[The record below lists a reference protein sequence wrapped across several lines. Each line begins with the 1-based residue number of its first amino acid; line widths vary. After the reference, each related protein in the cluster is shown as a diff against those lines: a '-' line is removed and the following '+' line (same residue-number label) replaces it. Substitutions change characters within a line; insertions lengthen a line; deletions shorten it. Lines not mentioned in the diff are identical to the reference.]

1 MIPGEFSELRGPGST
16 DRDQALSLSSSQA
29 ALRDSDP
36 AWKALNLKVEDL
48 AREREELLATLRQ
61 TLSLQSLAEAVS
73 SAPDL
78 PTLLESVA
86 SIAGKVLPWES
97 LCIESFDAATR
108 AQRGL
113 LEKNFGILEAGLV
126 RQWTEDGIIDWL
138 FDAGKPVVVPEGDES
153 EGWVLLPLLVLGR
166 PVGWMALRP
175 RTSVAEIAPHHL
187 QTLALVGSQAA
198 ATLDNLAQREKMK
211 ANLAELEGL
220 YNVGSRIGSSLDIG
234 EIFQAAADALVER
247 FQPTVIQLAAVEA
260 GNPPK
265 VRALCVR
272 GSGGSELDTE
282 GILLTACRRIEP
294 VQSCRAFGAS
304 PELDR
309 MGVDLLVA
317 VPFVHR
323 GTTVLGGLVVGAP
336 DGSPLDS
343 PEALNWL
350 VALSGLISASL
361 ENSRLYEDI
370 VGVNERLSAMQSRLV
385 QAGRL
390 AGIGQLAGGVAHEIN
405 NPLQVVMGRIQI
417 LQMRLDG
424 QEKALEEVSR
434 IEFEIKRIA
443 RIVRGIQDF
452 SHQSRENAPQESVYL
467 SELCESTLEILD
479 HRIRKGRIAVEHVG
493 FDAVHRVLGD
503 PDQLRQVVLNLCLNA
518 VQSMPDGGILRL
530 GLHRE
535 GDSVLLDVGD
545 SGSGIPPENM
555 ERIFDPFF
563 TTRSDSVGLG
573 LAIGYAICNR
583 HGGTLEL
590 LAGVDPSGGTT
601 FRMRLPALAST
612 AAIPQLILPG

>member
-1 MIPGEFSELRGPGST
+1 MRPGGLPDIPGPGHT
-16 DRDQALSLSSSQA
+16 DRERAMALSSSQA
-29 ALRDSDP
+29 ALREADP
-36 AWKALNLKVEDL
+36 AWRALGLRVEDL
-48 AREREELLATLRQ
+48 ERERELLLATLRQ
-61 TLSLQSLAEAVS
+61 TLSFQSLAEAVS
-73 SAPDL
+73 SAQDL

-86 SIAGKVLPWES
+86 SIAGKVLPWRS
-97 LCIESFDAATR
+97 LLVESFDASNR
-108 AQRGL
+108 VQKGL
-113 LEKNFGILEAGLV
+113 LEKNIGPDESLLV

-138 FDAGKPVVVPEGDES
+138 FDVAKPVVIPEGDES

-166 PVGWMALRP
+166 PVGWMAMRP
-175 RTSVAEIAPHHL
+175 RASVGEIAPHHL

-198 ATLDNLAQREKMK
+198 ATLDNLAQRDKMK

-220 YNVGSRIGSSLDIG
+220 YNVGARIGSSLDIG
-234 EIFQAAADALVER
+234 EIFQAAADALAER
-247 FQPTVIQLAAVEA
+247 FQPTVIQLAAVDA
-260 GNPPK
+260 GHPPR

-272 GSGGSELDTE
+272 GSGGSDLDTE
-282 GILLTACRRIEP
+282 GILLTACRRAEP

-309 MGVDLLVA
+309 MGVDLLIA

-336 DGSPLDS
+336 DGSSLDA
-343 PEALNWL
+343 PDALNWL

-390 AGIGQLAGGVAHEIN
+390 AGIGQLAGGIAHEIN

-417 LQMRLDG
+417 LQMRLEG

-479 HRIRKGRIAVEHVG
+479 HRIRKGRIAVERVG
-493 FDAVHRVLGD
+493 FASALRVLGD

-518 VQSMPDGGILRL
+518 VQSMPDGGVLKL
-530 GLHRE
+530 TLHKE
-535 GDSVLLDVGD
+535 GDTAILDVHD

-590 LAGVDPSGGTT
+590 LASAEPKDGTL
-601 FRMRLPALAST
+601 FRVRLPALAST